1 MNQSERCIYDG
12 ERTYLWSYRGDTSW
26 YLLCTTTFSS
36 RALTKNVVQMPD
48 NLGSGFLN
56 GLAVGLDDDTAD
68 PSHKRTGGALLLVDY
83 GWIGIPPRNA
93 ARNLITQAT
102 GADLRNLLDR

>member
-1 MNQSERCIYDG
+1 M
-12 ERTYLWSYRGDTSW
+12 
-26 YLLCTTTFSS
+26 
-36 RALTKNVVQMPD
+36 TKNIVQMPD

-68 PSHKRTGGALLLVDY
+68 PSHKRTGGALLLKDN
-83 GWIGIPPRNA
+83 GWIGIPPRYA

-102 GADLRNLLDR
+102 RADLRNLLDG